1 MHLYQSINTYFQIF
15 DNSSYLCWVFFLNFL
30 QRLLYNAREK
40 NISKRQNAHVGKY
53 P

>member
-30 QRLLYNAREK
+30 QRYAREK
-40 NISKRQNAHVGKY
+40 NISERQNAHVGKY